1 MNIFVY
7 GTLLKGLQREP
18 ALMKSK
24 YLGPAMIQ
32 AELFDTGYFPG
43 VKEGA
48 NTIVGELYKT
58 DAETI
63 DVLDR
68 IEGYDEKNMRD
79 SLFIRKLVKARLF
92 ANGRYVTSFC
102 YFFNRAEVKNEI
114 PHGDYRRYIL
124 EKETDKQ
131 WILAYGSNMSS
142 ARLVQRIGPPDA
154 LRKGYVEGF
163 RLVFNKKAQK
173 AQAAYANIAFSG
185 DNVKCP
191 GAAYR
196 ITSNQLNLLD
206 QYEGVPDHYLRIS
219 LPFRAIDGNNTIVQA
234 YIAHPDQLVEGQ
246 EPEPEY
252 LEHIQKGY
260 EEHGFE
266 LDNLI

>member
-7 GTLLKGLQREP
+7 GTILKGLQRAP
-18 ALMKSK
+18 ALIKSK

-32 AELFDTGYFPG
+32 AELFDIGYFPG
-43 VKEGA
+43 VKEGV
-48 NTIVGELYKT
+48 NTIIGELYKT

-63 DVLDR
+63 SALDQ

-79 SLFIRKLVKARLF
+79 SLFIRKQVQARLF
-92 ANGRYVTSFC
+92 ATGRYVTSFC

-114 PHGDYRRYIL
+114 PQGDYRRYLL
-124 EKETDKQ
+124 EKQFDKQ
-131 WILAYGSNMSS
+131 WVLAYGSNMSS

-154 LRKGYVEGF
+154 HRKGYIEVF
-163 RLVFNKKAQK
+163 RLVFNKKAHNG
-173 AQAAYANIAFSG
+173 QAAYANIAFSG

-191 GAAYR
+191 AVAYR
-196 ITSNQLNLLD
+196 VTSHQLNLLD

-219 LPFRAIDGNNTIVQA
+219 LPFCAIDGKISIVQG

-246 EPEPEY
+246 KPESEY
-252 LEHIQKGY
+252 LEYIQKGY
-260 EEHGFE
+260 EEHGFD
-266 LDNLI
+266 LDYLI